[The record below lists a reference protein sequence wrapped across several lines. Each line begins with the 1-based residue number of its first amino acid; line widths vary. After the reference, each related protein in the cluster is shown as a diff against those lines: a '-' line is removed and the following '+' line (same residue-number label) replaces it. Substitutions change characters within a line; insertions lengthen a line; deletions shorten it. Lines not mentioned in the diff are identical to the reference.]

1 MKRIFGFLLMC
12 VVCSTALAQT
22 SKGFLVGTVADPNG
36 AIVPNASITITN
48 TATGAQRTT
57 VSQDNGTYRF
67 DAIDPGTY
75 NLTITAG
82 GFADT
87 RSENIVVASAQ
98 TAEVNLQLSV
108 SGAAATVDVTGS
120 DSNVQLQTTDGARVN
135 TLEERQITE
144 LPITGLNP
152 ANLVLTLPGV
162 VDVGQTNSGGFVQGV
177 EFSTNGLRAR
187 SNNQLIDGL
196 DNNDNSITGQA
207 YQPSVR
213 DGYSEVAILS
223 SNYSAEYGRAGG
235 AVVNVVTRSG
245 TNEYHGSA
253 YDIIQNSF
261 LNSLSPNQRQQNFTD
276 VPQFAENTFGGSIGG
291 PLSFLRFGEGG
302 PTTFS
307 GKNRLFF
314 FGTFQADLFRNNAVA
329 TATVPTAAGFNTL
342 RALYPAGTNSN
353 LDYYLGIVGANR
365 GVTNTFTVPIRN
377 TTTGA
382 VINNVEFGDVATT
395 VAQPVNTYDYITRVD
410 YTPSE
415 RDSFTIRYL
424 ANKQNFVN
432 QFPTVFQGFEVD
444 VPGFTQNLYT
454 SYTRNFSANLTN
466 EARFGYGF
474 FKANFTPRNAAA
486 GQTGAT
492 FDFAGD
498 ELGTGI
504 NGVGLTTT
512 FPQGRKFNNYQF
524 QDTVTYTVARHTF
537 RIGADLNLQRGSQAV
552 PFNSRGAFLF
562 TDSNDITIPTI
573 PGNPPPNP
581 STFTINAFQN
591 FLQGF
596 SGAGGSIVR
605 AFGSQFVEPDTFFQ
619 NYFINDEWR
628 VRDDLTINLGLRYEN
643 YGTPFNQ
650 VAFPAFAGFNVPIST
665 VVRQERD
672 NNNFAPR
679 FSFAYS
685 PDFSKGS
692 GFFGVG
698 RLFGEKNTVIRGGFA
713 VNYDVFFNNILG
725 NTAAASPN
733 VASTTIL
740 GSVVAANNPRG
751 LANFNINQLPT
762 GATLNPLATITSI
775 DPNLE
780 NPQSYVYNL
789 GIQRRL
795 FGDLIFDVAYVG
807 SRGLKLF
814 INEQLNPFLGTNQPR
829 LNTSRGS
836 VILRTNGGDSN
847 YNSLQT
853 RIERGFKNGF
863 LVRGTYTFSKTI
875 DVANSEVFATTGGT
889 AVGSDPFNRRTDR
902 GLADFDVPHVGTI
915 TTLTNVPTFGV
926 GGVPGRFL
934 KGFVFGAI
942 YRIQSG
948 AVTNAYVSGTD
959 LNGDGNSFNDRPAI
973 SNPNAPENS
982 VAISNAASPT
992 GYLDNNRRP
1001 INLANARYVVSR
1013 GIRTNIVGRN
1023 TLRGPRFSRLDASLA
1038 RDIGYENVRF
1048 QVRFDFFNVLNQ
1060 PNYLLTSDRG
1070 NVLNPLFNDAKTQ
1083 PDDIVGQG
1091 GSARSGRIQLR
1102 LTF

>member
-1 MKRIFGFLLMC
+1 MKRFFSFLL
-12 VVCSTALAQT
+12 VCLLGASAGFAQT

-36 AIVPNASITITN
+36 ANIPNANITITN
-48 TATGAQRTT
+48 TATGAVRTT
-57 VSQDNGTYRF
+57 TSQDNGTYRF

-75 NLTITAG
+75 NLEISAAG
-82 GFADT
+82 FSGSK
-87 RSENIVVASAQ
+87 SENIVVASAQ

-108 SGAAATVDVTGS
+108 SGSAATVDVVGT
-120 DSNVQLQTTDGARVN
+120 DSNVQLQTTDGTRIN

-144 LPITGLNP
+144 LPVAGLNP
-152 ANLVLTLPGV
+152 ANLVFTLPGV
-162 VDVGQTNSGGFVQGV
+162 ADVGQTNVGGFVQGT

-235 AVVNVVTRSG
+235 AVVNVITRSG
-245 TNEYHGSA
+245 TNNFHGSA
-253 YDIIQNSF
+253 YDIIQNRF
-261 LNSLSPNQRQQNFTD
+261 LNSLTPGQRSRGLTD

-314 FGTFQADLFRNNAVA
+314 FGTFQADLFRNNAEA
-329 TATVPTAAGFNTL
+329 TATVPTVNGFNTL
-342 RALYPAGTNSN
+342 QTLFPAGTSAN
-353 LDYYLGIVGANR
+353 LDYYRSILGGVR
-365 GVTNTFTVPIRN
+365 GTTNTFNVPIRD

-382 VINNVEFGDVATT
+382 VINNVEFGTVSTVA
-395 VAQPVNTYDYITRVD
+395 AQPVNTYDYITRVD
-410 YTPSE
+410 YIPSE
-415 RDSFTIRYL
+415 RDSLTIRYL
-424 ANKQNFVN
+424 ANKQNFNN

-454 SYTRNFSANLTN
+454 SYTRNFSPNLTN
-466 EARFGYGF
+466 EFRFGYGF
-474 FKANFTPRNAAA
+474 FRANFQPRNAAV
-486 GQTGAT
+486 GQSGAT
-492 FDFAGD
+492 AAFSGVG
-498 ELGTGI
+498 LGTGLT
-504 NGVGLTTT
+504 GVGLATG

-537 RIGADLNLQRGSQAV
+537 RIGADLNVQRGSQAV
-552 PFNSRGAFLF
+552 PFNSRGSFGF
-562 TDSNDITIPTI
+562 TASRSITPT
-573 PGNPPPNP
+573 GGGAA
-581 STFTINAFQN
+581 FTINAFQN
-591 FLQGF
+591 FIQGF
-596 SGAGGSIVR
+596 SGATGTITR
-605 AFGSQFVEPDTFFQ
+605 AFGSQFVNPDTFFQ

-628 VRDDLTINLGLRYEN
+628 VRDNLTVNLGLRYEN

-650 VAFPAFAGFNVPIST
+650 VAFPAFAGFNVPINT
-665 VVRQERD
+665 VATQKRD

-685 PDFSKGS
+685 PDFSNGN

-698 RLFGEKNTVIRGGFA
+698 RLFGEKSTVIRGGFA
-713 VNYDVFFNNILG
+713 VNYDVYFNNILG

-740 GSVVAANNPRG
+740 GQSSVTATNPRG
-751 LANFNINQLPT
+751 SAAFNINQLPT
-762 GATLNPLATITSI
+762 GATLNPLASITSI

-795 FGDLIFDVAYVG
+795 PGDFIFDVAYVG
-807 SRGLKLF
+807 SRGQKLF
-814 INEQLNPFLGTNQPR
+814 INEQLNPFVNFSATRINP
-829 LNTSRGS
+829 SRGS
-836 VILRTNGGDSN
+836 VTLRTNGGDSN
-847 YNSLQT
+847 YNSVQA
-853 RIERGFKNGF
+853 RIERGFTKGF

-889 AVGSDPFNRRTDR
+889 SVGSDPFNRRTDR
-902 GLADFDVPHVGTI
+902 GLADFDIPQVGTV
-915 TTLTNVPTFGV
+915 TTLINVPTFGV
-926 GGVPGRFL
+926 GGIPGRFL

-948 AVTNAYVSGTD
+948 AVTNPYIGGVD
-959 LNGDGNSFNDRPAI
+959 LNGDGNAFNDRPAI
-973 SNPNAPENS
+973 VNANAPMNS
-982 VAISNAASPT
+982 VAISNEIFGPDVPSPT
-992 GYLDNNRRP
+992 GYVDAAGNP
-1001 INLANARYVVSR
+1001 INLTDARYAVDYN
-1013 GIRTNIVGRN
+1013 IRTGIAGRN
-1023 TLRGPRFSRLDASLA
+1023 TLRGPRFSRLDASLS
-1038 RDIGYENVRF
+1038 RDFGLENVRF
-1048 QVRFDFFNVLNQ
+1048 QFRFDVFNVLNQ
-1060 PNYLLTSDRG
+1060 PNYLLTFDRG
-1070 NVLNPLFNDAKTQ
+1070 DVTNTLFNDAKTQ
-1083 PDDIVGQG
+1083 GE